1 VPDPAGAPGPPDPA
15 FRVVGSEVVS
25 RPGFLTVDR
34 VTVESASGERFGRT
48 VVRHPGAVVMVP
60 VLPDGRTV
68 LLVRQFRAAV
78 GRELLEAPAGKR
90 DVDGEPPEQTARRE
104 LAEEIGYEPER
115 LVLLAEAFNSPGF
128 CDEHTT
134 IFAALGC
141 VPSGAP
147 DPVGPEERAMTVER
161 VALADVPALV
171 AAGEVLHATSVI
183 GLLLAERLLTGG
195 DLGA

>member
-1 VPDPAGAPGPPDPA
+1 VPG
-15 FRVVGSEVVS
+15 FRVVGNEVVS
-25 RPGFLTVDR
+25 RPGFLSVDR
-34 VTVESASGERFGRT
+34 VTVESGSGERFERL

-90 DVDGEPPEQTARRE
+90 DVEGEPAEETARRE
-104 LAEEIGYEPER
+104 LAEEIGHEPER

-141 VPSGAP
+141 RPRGGP

-161 VALADVPALV
+161 VALGDAGALV
-171 AAGEVLHATSVI
+171 ARGEILHATSVI
-183 GLLLAERLLTGG
+183 GLLLAERLLGG
-195 DLGA
+195 GAPYDEPG